1 MALPTNGKITI
12 FRTSRIDA
20 DLVRIEVLDQSGASV
35 QVTLSL
41 AAYAEALLG
50 LARVP
55 CETEVSKLDKRGK
68 TRTIEQRQVIA
79 PNMQSTKDYAIWL
92 EQNAQ
97 EEGYELDTH
106 LGSQNSVSRLNDDEV
121 LLRYKVVK
129 YS

>member
-1 MALPTNGKITI
+1 MRN
-12 FRTSRIDA
+12 R
-20 DLVRIEVLDQSGASV
+20 SV
-35 QVTLSL
+35 QAGQV
-41 AAYAEALLG
+41 
-50 LARVP
+50 
-55 CETEVSKLDKRGK
+55 GK

-79 PNMQSTKDYAIWL
+79 PNMQSTKDYARWL

-97 EEGYELDTH
+97 EAGYELDTH